1 MLNISVLLFDFI
13 VFNTRKG
20 RFHIG
25 NIITTV
31 ILQAI
36 MNVGFYYTWSCR
48 YLVDTVNAL
57 DDYHILEKAINFTNV
72 RGNNGVLV
80 TIKLEKFRSRY
91 AKYMW

>member
-1 MLNISVLLFDFI
+1 MLNISILLFDFI

-31 ILQAI
+31 IVQAI
-36 MNVGFYYTWSCR
+36 MNVGFYYTWSCP
-48 YLVDTVNAL
+48 YLVDTMNAL
-57 DDYHILEKAINFTNV
+57 DDYHILEKAINFANV

-80 TIKLEKFRSRY
+80 TIKLEKSRSRH
-91 AKYMW
+91 AKYIW